1 MARGTEDK
9 EHAMSQK
16 LDTSPAVIGIDIGKN
31 SFHIVGQN
39 QRGTVVLR
47 QKWSRG
53 QVEARLANLPP
64 CLIGMEACVGAHHL
78 SRKLQALGHQARLMP
93 AKYVRPYSRG
103 QKNDYRDAEAIAEA
117 VQRPTMKFV
126 ATKTVDQLD
135 LQALHRVRERL
146 VSQRTGIINQIR
158 AFLLER
164 GIAVRQGLRFLRLE
178 LPGILATRADVL
190 SPRMMRVLEDLSG
203 DWRRLDTRI
212 EGLTSEIEALA
223 RQDQHCER
231 LMTVPGVGP
240 IISSAMVAAI
250 GTGDVF
256 SKGRDFGA
264 WLGLVPKQLSTG
276 DRTILGSISKRGN
289 RYLRVLFVQAAW
301 VVLVKLGPEKWE
313 RYGLKSWIEAA
324 KKRLHHNVLAIALAN
339 KLARIAW
346 AVLNK
351 GRALR
356 ASKPMRWRP
365 VQRDP
370 CAARRPGRRNGP
382 RRKQRNSTTGGAI
395 DDIAN
400 SFYPPR
406 SARG

>member
-1 MARGTEDK
+1 MTP
-9 EHAMSQK
+9 K
-16 LDTSPAVIGIDIGKN
+16 LNSAIAVIGIDIGKN
-31 SFHIVGQN
+31 SFHVVGHD
-39 QRGTVVLR
+39 QRGAIVLR

-53 QVEARLANLPP
+53 QVETRLANLPP

-78 SRKLQALGHQARLMP
+78 SRKLHTLGHDARLMP
-93 AKYVRPYSRG
+93 AKYVRPYSKR
-103 QKNDYRDAEAIAEA
+103 QKNDFNDAEAIAEA

-126 ATKTVDQLD
+126 ATKTAEQLD

-146 VSQRTGIINQIR
+146 VSQRTGIINQLR
-158 AFLLER
+158 AFMLER
-164 GIAVRQGLRFLRLE
+164 GIAVRQGIRFLRAE
-178 LPGILATRADVL
+178 LPRILATRSDVL
-190 SPRMMRVLEDLSG
+190 SPRMLRVIEDLAG
-203 DWRRLDTRI
+203 DWRWLDERI
-212 EGLTSEIEALA
+212 EGLSSEIAALA
-223 RQDQHCER
+223 DQDAACKR

-264 WLGLVPKQLSTG
+264 WLGLVPKQISTG
-276 DRTILGSISKRGN
+276 DRTILGKISKRGN

-301 VVLVKLGPEKWE
+301 VVLVRLKPKDWE

-351 GRALR
+351 GRAF
-356 ASKPMRWRP
+356 ACVK
-365 VQRDP
+365 
-370 CAARRPGRRNGP
+370 
-382 RRKQRNSTTGGAI
+382 TTDAI
-395 DDIAN
+395 LSQPA
-400 SFYPPR
+400 
-406 SARG
+406 